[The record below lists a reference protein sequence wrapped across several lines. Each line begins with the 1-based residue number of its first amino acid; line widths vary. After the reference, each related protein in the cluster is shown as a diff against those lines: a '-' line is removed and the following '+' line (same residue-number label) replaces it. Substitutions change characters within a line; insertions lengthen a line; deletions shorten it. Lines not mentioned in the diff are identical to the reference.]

1 MYVVEILNYNKRRE
15 DNTLEMAKRE
25 NDSFSIKDLMG
36 SFIKENNLKKGFE
49 KIHIEEAW
57 VKLMGTGVASYTDEV
72 KLQNGTL
79 FVRLKSSVLR
89 EELSYGKD
97 KIIKMLNEEM
107 KEEVIKRLMLV

>member
-1 MYVVEILNYNKRRE
+1 M
-15 DNTLEMAKRE
+15 TKRE

-36 SFIKENNLKKGFE
+36 AFIQENNLKKGFQ

-57 VKLMGTGVASYTDEV
+57 AKLMGAGVASYTDEV

-79 FVRLKSSVLR
+79 FVRLRSSVLR

-97 KIIKMLNEEM
+97 KIVRMLNEEM
-107 KEEVIKRLMLV
+107 GEDIVNRLMLV